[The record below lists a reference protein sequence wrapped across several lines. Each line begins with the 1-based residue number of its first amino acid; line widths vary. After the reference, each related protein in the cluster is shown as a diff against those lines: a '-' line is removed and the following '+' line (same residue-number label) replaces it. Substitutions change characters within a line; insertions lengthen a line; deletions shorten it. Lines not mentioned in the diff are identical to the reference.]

1 MKRLSWSS
9 EPKQKAKEKEAE
21 RPDSDEK
28 LLSVNTLI
36 EDGCACWIEA
46 ACCGQLNRQRARG

>member
-9 EPKQKAKEKEAE
+9 ESKQKAKEKEAE

-46 ACCGQLNRQRARG
+46 ASVVS